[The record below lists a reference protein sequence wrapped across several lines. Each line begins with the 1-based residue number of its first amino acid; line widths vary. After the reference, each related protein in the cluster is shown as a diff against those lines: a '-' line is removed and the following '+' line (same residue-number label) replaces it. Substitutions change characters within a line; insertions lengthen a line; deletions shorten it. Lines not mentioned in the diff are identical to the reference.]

1 MLLYRRSNDR
11 DFFFCGDVDE
21 LVTGAVTG
29 ASALEV
35 FDSVFSRVSRRRGM
49 SGGRSESWRAS
60 PLRRSL
66 SSSAMPRAETG
77 NGVAVVRSNDK
88 VTVAAWEW
96 EGNALRRARGCLSA
110 SGVTRSMH
118 SSGIIVACVFL
129 FDVVGF
135 TMQPDYLRLPSIRM
149 VLSILGQLPPR
160 TTGYLFNFPAF

>member
-1 MLLYRRSNDR
+1 LPLYRHSNDR
-11 DFFFCGDVDE
+11 DFFFCGDDDE

-66 SSSAMPRAETG
+66 SSSAMPRAERG
-77 NGVAVVRSNDK
+77 NGVAAVRSNDK
-88 VTVAAWEW
+88 VTVVAWEW

-118 SSGIIVACVFL
+118 SSGVIVACVFYL
-129 FDVVGF
+129 
-135 TMQPDYLRLPSIRM
+135 TLWALPCSPITLITYDYLPYLWYRRYF
-149 VLSILGQLPPR
+149 SILGQLPR
-160 TTGYLFNFPAF
+160 DRR